1 MVDHNVE
8 IVLEYDLEE
17 ITKKNEE
24 IGTNIKI
31 EEISSENFNNKNN
44 QDNKFLIFKES
55 NDIPNTQNNNINIQ
69 TNIPDFFTQ
78 DNFLFIPQS
87 LRDYLPDIYSNLIE
101 EEKAIKSKVTADYMT
116 NHKDINPAMRA
127 ILIDWLVDVH
137 LRYKLKDE
145 TLFLTV
151 SLIDKYL
158 GAQQMIR
165 SRLQLLGV
173 ASLMIACKY
182 EEIMYPHTNEFVGIT
197 DSAYTKTQLLSMEL
211 EILNTLEF
219 NITSP
224 STLKF
229 YEIIAQAF
237 KFNKTEFMFGRYFL
251 ELALIDYKIS
261 RCNPSLVACA
271 CAYITMKFYGFSN
284 YSNIY
289 SNFFNSNSTIFEL
302 KDCAKEICNFVEKL
316 KNSNLQAI
324 NKKFEK
330 REFCGIFNIINSEN

>member
-1 MVDHNVE
+1 M
-8 IVLEYDLEE
+8 
-17 ITKKNEE
+17 
-24 IGTNIKI
+24 
-31 EEISSENFNNKNN
+31 
-44 QDNKFLIFKES
+44 
-55 NDIPNTQNNNINIQ
+55 
-69 TNIPDFFTQ
+69 
-78 DNFLFIPQS
+78 FIPQS

-101 EEKAIKSKVTADYMT
+101 EEKAIKSMITADYMI
-116 NHKDINPAMRA
+116 NHKDINPTMRA
-127 ILIDWLVDVH
+127 ILIDWLVEVH

-151 SLIDKYL
+151 SLIDRYL
-158 GAQQMIR
+158 GSASMIR

-197 DSAYTKTQLLSMEL
+197 DSAYTKIQLLSMEL
-211 EILNTLEF
+211 EILNVLEYNF
-219 NITSP
+219 TNPSP
-224 STLKF
+224 LKF

-261 RCNPSLVACA
+261 RFNPSVVACA

-289 SNFFNSNSTIFEL
+289 SNFFNGNSTILEL

-324 NKKFEK
+324 NKKFQR
-330 REFCGIFNIINSEN
+330 REYREVYNIINSEN